1 MKSAQ
6 HVVRM
11 LKERD
16 PKLVLDEAALWD
28 LLPASRGLTVVL
40 RDGRILPLVLADGP
54 ARQLLHLWSV
64 ETHEG

>member
-6 HVVRM
+6 HIVRM

-16 PKLVLDEAALWD
+16 PKLVLGEADLWD

-40 RDGRILPLVLADGP
+40 RDGRVLPLVLGDRP
-54 ARQLLHLWSV
+54 ARELLHLWSV
-64 ETHEG
+64 ETREG